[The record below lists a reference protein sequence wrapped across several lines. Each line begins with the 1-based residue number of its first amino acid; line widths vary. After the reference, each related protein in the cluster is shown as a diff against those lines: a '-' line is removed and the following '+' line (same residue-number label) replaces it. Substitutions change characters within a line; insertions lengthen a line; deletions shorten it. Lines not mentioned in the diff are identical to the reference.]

1 MGDFGARMN
10 ELAEKVGSG
19 FCVGK
24 VVVDQVYA
32 QYIHE
37 SLDLRHPHGGGAQYL
52 SKPLFLN
59 RFSYLAEVAKT
70 CLDDGGVR
78 GMAVAM
84 EHLAGG
90 VGHSSTPIRGLG
102 GGGLGALSRLPASGG
117 FPTVGESGAAGSW
130 GVAAFAPSEFGHLR
144 SSGHPIVYSPS
155 STTAG
160 DGVPRYDR
168 APVKQRVSEAEL
180 RAEDRTVPYS
190 GALIGWIW
198 RHSGHVRGHF
208 PGRRGGV

>member
-1 MGDFGARMN
+1 MGDFGARMDL
-10 ELAEKVGSG
+10 LAEKVGG
-19 FCVGK
+19 NFCVGK

-37 SLDLRHPHGGGAQYL
+37 DLALRHPHGGGAQYL

-59 RFSYLAEVAKT
+59 RFAYLAEVART

-90 VGHSSTPIRGLG
+90 VGHSSAPIRGQG
-102 GGGLGALSRLPASGG
+102 GGGLGALARLPASGG
-117 FPTVGESGAAGSW
+117 FPTVGESGPAGSW
-130 GVAAFAPSEFGHLR
+130 GVAAFAPSEFGDLKA
-144 SSGHPIVYSPS
+144 SGHPIVYSPS
-155 STTAG
+155 STIQG
-160 DGVPRYDR
+160 DGNPRYDR
-168 APVKQRVSEAEL
+168 APSRERLSEATL
-180 RAEDRTVPYS
+180 RAEDSTVPYS

-198 RHSGHVRGHF
+198 RHAGHF
-208 PGRRGGV
+208 RGRRGGA